1 MKIINPLLLF
11 ALSALLCFSCTVKTA
26 EQTTSPQVVQEK
38 TIDQTPLFQI
48 FFVRHAEKSKDDP
61 RDPNLNEAGYARAE
75 QLKYHL
81 AEAGITKIYSTDYKR
96 TQQTVAPL
104 AKALGIETEIYA
116 TDLLSIAEDLKI
128 STTGN
133 ILVVGHSNTTPKLIN
148 KLLGE
153 ERYAKLDE
161 SVYNKLFMLIKSGE
175 QFEATTLQY

>member
-1 MKIINPLLLF
+1 MKNVTQLLIFAFAAFLF
-11 ALSALLCFSCTVKTA
+11 LSCNVKTVEKTA
-26 EQTTSPQVVQEK
+26 TQVSETRTTSQHP
-38 TIDQTPLFQI
+38 PFQI

-61 RDPNLNEAGYARAE
+61 RDPNLNEEGHARAE

-104 AKALGIETEIYA
+104 AKALGIETEIYP
-116 TDLLSIAEDLKI
+116 TDLLSIAEDLKKA
-128 STTGN
+128 TTGN

-161 SVYNKLFMLIKSGE
+161 SVYNKLFMLIKSGD